1 MTDGPERPA
10 APRRDP
16 WRSFRAVQSGI
27 LVIEAIVV
35 ALALLVVARLGGG
48 LGSVAGGVVLALVAA
63 LLVTSGLVRFRW
75 GLWVAVAL
83 QVALIGCVVLQT
95 ALGFIGVVFA
105 LVWGYV
111 LWVRRDVARRL
122 AAGRLPGQQPPA
134 S

>member
-1 MTDGPERPA
+1 MTEEPEQPP

-16 WRSFRAVQSGI
+16 WKSFRAVQAGI

-48 LGSVAGGVVLALVAA
+48 LGTVAGAVVLALVAA

-75 GLWVAVAL
+75 GLWVALAL
-83 QVALIGCVVLQT
+83 QLALIACVVLQT

-105 LVWGYV
+105 LVWAYV
-111 LWVRRDVARRL
+111 VWVRRDVARRL
-122 AAGRLPGQQPPA
+122 AEGRLPGQRPGG
-134 S
+134 

>member
-1 MTDGPERPA
+1 MSA
-10 APRRDP
+10 APEQPTAGRRDP
-16 WRSFRAVQSGI
+16 WKSFRAVQAGI

-48 LGSVAGGVVLALVAA
+48 LGTVAGAVVLALVAA

-83 QVALIGCVVLQT
+83 QAALIACVVLQT

-105 LVWGYV
+105 LVWAYV

-122 AAGRLPGQQPPA
+122 AEDRPPGQQPRR
-134 S
+134 